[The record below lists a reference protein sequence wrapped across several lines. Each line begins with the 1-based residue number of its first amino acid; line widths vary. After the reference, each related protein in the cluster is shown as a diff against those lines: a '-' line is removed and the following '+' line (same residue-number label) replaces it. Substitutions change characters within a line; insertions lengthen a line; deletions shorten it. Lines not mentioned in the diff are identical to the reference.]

1 MTIQQHNTIP
11 LPMASSHKREHTTL
25 LPTISNR
32 TDLTTAPMTPL
43 VMEVEASDMV
53 EITLQVI
60 EREIAV
66 VTMIAMETLVALI
79 LEEITIKISRHD
91 RMKVEPDTTFNHSR
105 ICNLRVL
112 HFRLRTGN
120 GESSRY
126 YLHYKPT

>member
-1 MTIQQHNTIP
+1 M
-11 LPMASSHKREHTTL
+11 M
-25 LPTISNR
+25 
-32 TDLTTAPMTPL
+32 PL

-53 EITLQVI
+53 EITMQVI
-60 EREIAV
+60 GREIVV

-79 LEEITIKISRHD
+79 LEEITIKISPRD

-112 HFRLRTGN
+112 HFRLRTRN

-126 YLHYKPT
+126 YLHYKLT